1 MSNLKKIASTILSL
15 TSKLVP
21 VDQRLLLFETGLE
34 KADDNPRAVYDYLLK
49 TNEYNFK
56 HKFVVSKETDTTGIL
71 PADVVYRNSLKFY
84 WYMMRSKVWV
94 RAQSL
99 GSLVKKK
106 DNQIYLQLWHGSE
119 FKKEG
124 YNIKNLPVEQRVQQG
139 HTKEWDVFVAT
150 NERDIEYFRSAVGW
164 YKGEAHALGLPRYD
178 HLLTKEYLSK
188 KAHVF
193 ETYKIPTT
201 YQKYILY
208 APTFRDWELNESVD
222 VISKGLNDVI
232 AVMPKEYALLI
243 RLHPLLLKQ
252 SKSLTLP
259 ENCFPVTHVNQITDL
274 FLIAD
279 TIISDYSSIV
289 YDYMLVNDSIVWY
302 LYDKERYFAE
312 RGGVYYDYDTD
323 LPGIVCETAAEL
335 KETLA
340 SLDSVETRRKMK
352 EKHEKAM
359 KIIHEHTD
367 GEACK
372 RVVALIARKTRV
384 KSQ

>member
-1 MSNLKKIASTILSL
+1 MSNIKKIASKILSL

-56 HKFVVSKETDTTGIL
+56 RKFVISKKTDTTGLL
-71 PADVVYRNSLKFY
+71 PEDIVYRNSLKFY

-106 DNQIYLQLWHGSE
+106 DNQIYLQLWHGSAL
-119 FKKEG
+119 KKEG
-124 YNIKNLPVEQRVQQG
+124 YNIKNLPVNQRVQQE
-139 HTKEWDVFVAT
+139 HTKEWDIFVAIS
-150 NERDIEYFRSAVGW
+150 ERDIEYFRSAVGW
-164 YKGEAHALGLPRYD
+164 YKGDAYALGLPRYD
-178 HLLTKEYLSK
+178 HLLSKEYLLNKES
-188 KAHVF
+188 VF
-193 ETYKIPTT
+193 EKYNIPKTYK
-201 YQKYILY
+201 KYILY
-208 APTFRDWELNESVD
+208 APTFRDWELKESVD

-232 AVMPKEYALLI
+232 SVMPKEYALLI
-243 RLHPLLLKQ
+243 RMHPLLLEQ
-252 SKSLTLP
+252 SKSLSLP
-259 ENCFPVTHVNQITDL
+259 ENCFPVTHINRITDL

-302 LYDKERYFAE
+302 LYDKERYFSD
-312 RGGVYYDYDTD
+312 RGGVCYDYDTE
-323 LPGIVCETAAEL
+323 LPGIACETAEDL
-335 KETLA
+335 KEILA
-340 SLDSVETRRKMK
+340 SLDSKKTREEMK
-352 EKHEKAM
+352 RKHEKAM

-367 GEACK
+367 GKACK
-372 RVVALIARKTRV
+372 RVVELIARETRV
-384 KSQ
+384 KSK